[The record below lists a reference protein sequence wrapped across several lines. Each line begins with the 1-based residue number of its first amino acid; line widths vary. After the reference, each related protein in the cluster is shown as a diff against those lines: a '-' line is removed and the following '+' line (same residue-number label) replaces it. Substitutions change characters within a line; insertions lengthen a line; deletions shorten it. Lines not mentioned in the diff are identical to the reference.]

1 MIRRFVMASKD
12 SKGLVKTEPSRALSP
27 LEAIER
33 RLAEMERALE
43 DFFSRPFSPLG
54 QARPPGT
61 RRHEMGEINPSMD
74 VYEEGDD
81 VVVKAELP
89 GMKKED
95 ISVDFSDGTVIISGE
110 KEQVER
116 IERKNYHRVERSYG
130 TFTRSTRM
138 PVEVQANKAKAT
150 FKDGVLEIRVPKT
163 EEAKKK
169 GRKIPI
175 E

>member
-1 MIRRFVMASKD
+1 MASKE
-12 SKGLVKTEPSRALSP
+12 SKGLVKPEPSRALSP
-27 LEAIER
+27 LEAVER
-33 RLAEMERALE
+33 RLAEMERAFE

-61 RRHEMGEINPSMD
+61 RLPEMGEISPSMD

-95 ISVDFSDGTVIISGE
+95 ISADFSDGTVIISGE
-110 KEQVER
+110 KEQEER

-130 TFTRSTRM
+130 TFTRSARM
-138 PVEVQANKAKAT
+138 PVEVQADKAKAT

-163 EEAKKK
+163 EEARKKE
-169 GRKIPI
+169 RKIPI